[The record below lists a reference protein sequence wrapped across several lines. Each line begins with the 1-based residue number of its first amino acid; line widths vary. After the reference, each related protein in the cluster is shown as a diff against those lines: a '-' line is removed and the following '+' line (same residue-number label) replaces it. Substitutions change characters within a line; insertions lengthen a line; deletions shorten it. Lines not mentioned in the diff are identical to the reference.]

1 MTPPQSPFQFHNGGP
16 GMVLVVPY
24 DMCETLRTVSQTNIE
39 NRRQEVLISIS
50 GFVLLRESSF
60 TELPQ

>member
-1 MTPPQSPFQFHNGGP
+1 
-16 GMVLVVPY
+16 MVLVVPY